1 MLASVTR
8 LRVRSLRFLPAFIWH
23 TFKSQRQVARLA
35 GFFGG
40 RLLVDSRWTFWTLT
54 VWENERAMRKFRG
67 SGAHARVMSHL
78 PHWCD
83 EASYAHWVLATDC
96 VPEWSGA
103 YEKLATDSRLSRV
116 EHPSEDHSNKRF
128 PKPRLS
134 PKIGNDLKPVK
145 SSSN

>member
-8 LRVRSLRFLPAFIWH
+8 LRVRSIRFLPAFLWH
-23 TFKSQRQVARLA
+23 TFKSQRQVVRSA

-40 RLLVDSRWTFWTLT
+40 RLLVDSHWTFWTLT
-54 VWENERAMRKFRG
+54 VWDDEKAMKKFRG
-67 SGAHARVMSHL
+67 SGAHARVMSKL

-83 EASYAHWVLATDC
+83 EAAYSHWVLAADC
-96 VPEWSGA
+96 VPEWSEA
-103 YEKLATDSRLSRV
+103 YEKLAADTRLSRV
-116 EHPSEDHSNKRF
+116 EHPSQDHSNKRL

>member
-8 LRVRSLRFLPAFIWH
+8 LRVRSVRFLPAFIWH
-23 TFKSQRQVARLA
+23 NFKTKQQVVRAG

-54 VWENERAMRKFRG
+54 VWEDEKVMKKFRG

-83 EASYAHWVLATDC
+83 EASYAYWALTTNG
-96 VPEWSGA
+96 VPEWSEA
-103 YEKLATDSRLSRV
+103 YEKLSTDTRLSRV
-116 EHPSEDHSNKRF
+116 EHPSEDHSNKRIA
-128 PKPRLS
+128 KPRLR
-134 PKIGNDLKPVK
+134 PLIGNDLKAVT
-145 SSSN
+145 SGSR